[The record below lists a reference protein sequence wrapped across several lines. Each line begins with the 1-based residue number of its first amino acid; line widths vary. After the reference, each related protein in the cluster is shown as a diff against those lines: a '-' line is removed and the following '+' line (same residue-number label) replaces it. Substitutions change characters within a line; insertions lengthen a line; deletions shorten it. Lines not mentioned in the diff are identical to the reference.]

1 MVGKKI
7 ALVIRDNLSWM
18 SLIVLFA
25 LFASIN
31 PNFLGTASIKNIL
44 FSAAPLLVVSF
55 GVTFVLIIGSIDL
68 SVGAICSCACVIYGM
83 TFQTL
88 GNWSMLA
95 AVLFGLVAGVLNGLL
110 FVWLRI
116 PSFIVTLST
125 MSLWKCAAL
134 ILVNGAPKGIPLKL
148 WKSLAWSKLGLGIF
162 PIFFFLALIVLAFYF
177 ILQSRTPFGR
187 SLFAIGANE
196 RAARMFGLKINSA
209 KIWAFILSGAGA
221 GLAGAFFSV
230 QLKSA
235 LPTIGD
241 SLTLMAVAAVAL
253 GGTPLTGGSG
263 SVLRSFLG
271 ALLVLTIQNGLNAI
285 AVDPFWQQIVFG
297 ALAIFAVYLNSEK
310 GGRSLIVK

>member
-7 ALVIRDNLSWM
+7 ALVVRDNLSWM
-18 SLIVLFA
+18 SLIVLFV

-31 PNFLGTASIKNIL
+31 PNFIGTASIKNIL
-44 FSAAPLLVVSF
+44 YSAAPLLVVSF
-55 GVTFVLIIGSIDL
+55 GVTFVLMIGSIDL

-83 TFQTL
+83 TFPTL
-88 GNWSMLA
+88 GNMSMLA
-95 AVLFGLVAGVLNGLL
+95 AILFGLIAGVVNGLL

-125 MSLWKCAAL
+125 MSLWKCLAL
-134 ILVNGAPKGIPLKL
+134 IIVNGAPKGIPLKL
-148 WKSLAWSKLGLGIF
+148 WKSLAWSKIGFGVF
-162 PIFFFLALIVLAFYF
+162 PIFFVLALVLLVLCF

-187 SLFAIGANE
+187 SIFAVGANE
-196 RAARMFGLKINSA
+196 RAARMFGIKINST
-209 KIWAFILSGAGA
+209 KLWAFILAGVGSGI
-221 GLAGAFFSV
+221 AGAFFSI
-230 QLKSA
+230 QLKSS

-271 ALLVLTIQNGLNAI
+271 AILVLTIQNGLNAV
-285 AVDPFWQQIVFG
+285 AVDAFWQQIVFG

-310 GGRSLIVK
+310 GGRSLVVK